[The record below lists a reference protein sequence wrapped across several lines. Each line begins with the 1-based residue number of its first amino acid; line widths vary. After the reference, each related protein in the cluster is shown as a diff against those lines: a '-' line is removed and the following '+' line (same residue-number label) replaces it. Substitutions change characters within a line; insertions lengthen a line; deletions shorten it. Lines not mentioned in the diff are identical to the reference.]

1 MAYIYLLT
9 KEQLEQEKR
18 FNLEE
23 RDFHV
28 LNQIEYKESRR
39 KAQSILRFIRKG
51 ILLNNGSWSISF
63 SKIHKDYNDWVN
75 KKKKKRP
82 ELKNISLKQIKN
94 IVNKLKDLGLL
105 IIENVK
111 KRNCY
116 FLPLPNK
123 LPNNENITMTDITSI
138 ECNQV
143 TPRYI
148 RNNNIDIDSNS
159 NSKEFNADMYEKCTS
174 LVDVRN
180 KVKELLK
187 AARVKSSWIKNKV
200 LTKLSENYR
209 NITVKFLES
218 YINTVIENTRNT
230 YYSNYRKYIK
240 NNTNNRVLPNFTERN
255 YSKDYWEYIE
265 KFIICN

>member
-1 MAYIYLLT
+1 MAHIHLLT
-9 KEQLEQEKR
+9 KEQLEQEKM

-105 IIENVK
+105 IIKNIK

-116 FLPLPNK
+116 FLPLPKK
-123 LPNNENITMTDITSI
+123 LPNNENITTPDTTSLDD
-138 ECNQV
+138 NQV
-143 TPRYI
+143 IPRYI

-159 NSKEFNADMYEKCTS
+159 KLKKFNANMYEKCTS
-174 LVDVRN
+174 LVDVRK

-187 AARVKSSWIKNKV
+187 IARIKSSWIKNKV

-218 YINTVIENTRNT
+218 YINTVIENTKNT
-230 YYSNYRKYIK
+230 YYSNYKKYIK
-240 NNTNNRVLPNFTERN
+240 NNKNNRVLPNFTERN
-255 YSKDYWEYIE
+255 YSEDYWEYLE
-265 KFIICN
+265 KNLCFN

>member
-1 MAYIYLLT
+1 MSYTHLLT
-9 KEQLEQEKR
+9 REQLEQEKQ

-23 RDFHV
+23 RDFHI
-28 LNQIEYKESRR
+28 LDQIEYKESKR
-39 KAQSILRFIRKG
+39 KAQSILRFIKKG

-63 SKIHKDYNDWVN
+63 SKIHEDYNKWINKN
-75 KKKKKRP
+75 KKRRP

-105 IIENVK
+105 IIKNVK

-123 LPNNENITMTDITSI
+123 LPNNENITPIDITSLD
-138 ECNQV
+138 ENYSV
-143 TPRYI
+143 PRNI

-174 LVDVRN
+174 LVDVRE

-209 NITVKFLES
+209 NITIKFLES
-218 YINTVIENTRNT
+218 YINKVIENTRHT
-230 YYSNYRKYIK
+230 HYSNYGKYTK
-240 NNTNNRVLPNFTERN
+240 NNANNRVQPNFTERD
-255 YSKDYWEYIE
+255 YSKDYWKYLEE
-265 KFIICN
+265 NLCFN

>member
-1 MAYIYLLT
+1 
-9 KEQLEQEKR
+9 
-18 FNLEE
+18 
-23 RDFHV
+23 
-28 LNQIEYKESRR
+28 
-39 KAQSILRFIRKG
+39 
-51 ILLNNGSWSISF
+51 
-63 SKIHKDYNDWVN
+63 
-75 KKKKKRP
+75 
-82 ELKNISLKQIKN
+82 KN

-123 LPNNENITMTDITSI
+123 LPNNENITIPDTTSI
-138 ECNQV
+138 EGNQS

-148 RNNNIDIDSNS
+148 RNNKDIDSNS

-218 YINTVIENTRNT
+218 YINTVI
-230 YYSNYRKYIK
+230 
-240 NNTNNRVLPNFTERN
+240 
-255 YSKDYWEYIE
+255 
-265 KFIICN
+265 

>member
-1 MAYIYLLT
+1 MAYTHLLT

-75 KKKKKRP
+75 KNKKKRP
-82 ELKNISLKQIKN
+82 ELRNISLKQIKN

-123 LPNNENITMTDITSI
+123 LPNNENITIPDTTSI
-138 ECNQV
+138 DSNQV

-200 LTKLSENYR
+200 LTKLSEN
-209 NITVKFLES
+209 
-218 YINTVIENTRNT
+218 TRNT

-240 NNTNNRVLPNFTERN
+240 NNENNRVLPNFTERN
-255 YSKDYWEYIE
+255 YSEDYWKYLEE
-265 KFIICN
+265 NLCFN

>member
-1 MAYIYLLT
+1 MDL
-9 KEQLEQEKR
+9 
-18 FNLEE
+18 
-23 RDFHV
+23 
-28 LNQIEYKESRR
+28 
-39 KAQSILRFIRKG
+39 
-51 ILLNNGSWSISF
+51 WSISF

-123 LPNNENITMTDITSI
+123 LPNNENITIPDTTSI
-138 ECNQV
+138 EGNQA

-218 YINTVIENTRNT
+218 YINTVIIGRTLEIHIIQIIENISRTMRTTELYQTLQKEIIQRITGNT
-230 YYSNYRKYIK
+230 
-240 NNTNNRVLPNFTERN
+240 
-255 YSKDYWEYIE
+255 
-265 KFIICN
+265 

>member
-1 MAYIYLLT
+1 
-9 KEQLEQEKR
+9 
-18 FNLEE
+18 
-23 RDFHV
+23 
-28 LNQIEYKESRR
+28 
-39 KAQSILRFIRKG
+39 
-51 ILLNNGSWSISF
+51 
-63 SKIHKDYNDWVN
+63 
-75 KKKKKRP
+75 
-82 ELKNISLKQIKN
+82 NISLKQIKN

-123 LPNNENITMTDITSI
+123 LPNNENITIPDTTSI
-138 ECNQV
+138 EGNQT

-174 LVDVRN
+174 LVDVRS

-240 NNTNNRVLPNFTERN
+240 NNANNRVLPNFTERN
-255 YSKDYWEYIE
+255 YSKDYWKYLEE
-265 KFIICN
+265 NLCFN